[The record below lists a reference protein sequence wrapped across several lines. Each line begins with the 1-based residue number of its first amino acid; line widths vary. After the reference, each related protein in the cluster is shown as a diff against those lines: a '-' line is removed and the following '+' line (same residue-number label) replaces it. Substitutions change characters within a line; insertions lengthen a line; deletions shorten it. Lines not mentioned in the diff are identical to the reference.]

1 MAQERAWAL
10 AEDIE
15 VRGAEGEEE
24 RGRWGVSV
32 DGTTILTRE
41 GWKEV
46 QVGAVFRFERGVGGE
61 VKARELSDCVG
72 LWKPEEVGEALGA
85 ETRRR
90 GIDTVQE
97 DVAVGIGEGAA
108 WIWKQMHLHY
118 PQAEQIVDGYHAAE
132 RVWGVGQA
140 VYGQGSE
147 KAREWV
153 ERPLTALW
161 EGDVRGVGEE
171 IRRLRPRRAE
181 AREAV
186 REAKVYFTNQE
197 RRMQDARFREEG
209 YPLGSGSVEGACKTL
224 VGARLK
230 RGGMRGSDKGAEA
243 VLNLRSELLSHRWN
257 EAWKRLRQFT

>member
-1 MAQERAWAL
+1 M
-10 AEDIE
+10 
-15 VRGAEGEEE
+15 RGTKGEEK

-46 QVGAVFRFERGVGGE
+46 KVGAVFRFERGVEGE
-61 VKARELSDCVG
+61 VKARELSYCAG
-72 LWKPEEVGEALGA
+72 LWKPEEIGEALWA

-97 DVAVGIGEGAA
+97 DVAVGIGDGAA

-118 PQAEQIVDGYHAAE
+118 PQAEQIVDWYHAAE

-147 KAREWV
+147 EAREWV
-153 ERPLTALW
+153 EGQLKALW
-161 EGDVRGVGEE
+161 EGDARGVREE
-171 IRRLRPRRAE
+171 IRRLRPRRTE

-197 RRMQDARFREEG
+197 TRMQYARFREEG
-209 YPLGSGSVEGACKTL
+209 YPLGSGSVESACKTL

-230 RGGMRGSDKGAEA
+230 RGGMRWSDKGAEA

-257 EAWKRLRQFT
+257 EAWMRLRQFT